1 MAANWNIGDR
11 IQNRWQVHRILKGGM
26 GVVYIVYDHDS
37 REALAAKTFQDEV
50 FDRNPL
56 AAERFKR
63 EALAW
68 VNLDIHE
75 NIAQARFVET
85 INGKPYLFLEYVSGG
100 DLSEWIGTPR
110 LTEDLGR
117 VLAFAIHFCDG
128 MTHAVAKG
136 IKAHRDIK
144 PQNCLVTED
153 FTLKVTD
160 FGLAKV
166 ALEGGASLAASLTA
180 KSGGFWKRLVGD
192 KPEQR
197 PVEGLSQTGASAGTP
212 AYMSPEQFVDFK
224 HVDVRADVYSF
235 GVMLFQMITGRLPF
249 VARTWR
255 DFALI
260 HASQEPARGR
270 IEHRK
275 LEDIVMRCLAKDA
288 RNRFGDFAS
297 LRGELH
303 QLFAGHTGKPI
314 PHPVVGIQLTREQL
328 GNKGNSLANLG
339 YPAPAIECFDEVLR
353 ATPNDPKAWINKGAS
368 LAELSNLQDAIAC
381 FDRGL
386 SIDRSLWQGWCGKGR
401 VLIRTVNLEEAIQ
414 CFNRALELNPHNY
427 RVWNLKGMVLNI
439 QDKTLEALACFD
451 RAIALNPRSAEAYL
465 NKGVALA
472 FAGHTE
478 RCAFF
483 FYKARHLEEKNV
495 AEVNVRGES
504 VLEQSALRP
513 FEEATGTNP
522 IAEFEQAISQHEL
535 SVFQSKV
542 KEILT
547 AEENAVD
554 DPEDDHKWIRAA
566 ILLEDIRLRDEAI
579 ECYDKAIQFH
589 PRNTMFLVNKAG
601 VLQDLKRGDE
611 ALKILDQ
618 ALAIDRKDGNV
629 WRNKGS
635 VLIDLR
641 RFKDAIVA
649 FEEAKKL
656 GVADASRGISFCLQK
671 LGGDGPEQLSAKALE
686 ELGHGR
692 AEEALALLDQALQLA
707 PEYAQAWINKGVC
720 LVHLNRAQQALDCFN
735 QSLALMPDS
744 AEAWINKG
752 AALGELGKHREAL
765 DCFMQAKRLGL
776 PQADHAIAICRKNL
790 GLKSTT

>member
-1 MAANWNIGDR
+1 MPANWSIGDR
-11 IQNRWQVHRILKGGM
+11 IQNRWQVHRVLKGGM

-37 REALAAKTFQDEV
+37 REALAAKTFQDAV
-50 FDRNPL
+50 FDCNPL

-68 VNLDIHE
+68 VNLDIHD

-100 DLSEWIGTPR
+100 DLSTWIGTPR
-110 LTEDLGR
+110 LTEDLGT
-117 VLAFAIHFCDG
+117 VLRFAIHFCDG

-166 ALEGGASLAASLTA
+166 TLEGGTSPADGLAA
-180 KSGGFWKRLVGD
+180 KSDGFWRRLVGHGV
-192 KPEQR
+192 EQQ
-197 PVEGLSQTGASAGTP
+197 PAEGLSQTGASAGTP

-255 DFALI
+255 DFALM

-270 IEHRK
+270 IKHRK
-275 LEDIVMRCLAKDA
+275 VEDVVMRCLAKDA
-288 RNRFGDFAS
+288 RNRFSDFAS
-297 LRGELH
+297 LRKELD
-303 QLFAGHTGKPI
+303 QLFAESTGKPI
-314 PHPVVGIQLTREQL
+314 PHPAVGIQLTREQL
-328 GNKGNSLANLG
+328 GNKGLSLGNLG
-339 YPAPAIECFDEVLR
+339 YSALAIECFDEVLR
-353 ATPNDPKAWINKGAS
+353 ETPNDPKAWINKGSS
-368 LAELSNLQDAIAC
+368 LAELSKLQDAIAC

-386 SIDRSLWQGWCGKGR
+386 SINSSLWQGWSNKGR
-401 VLIRTVNLEEAIQ
+401 AVLQTGSWDEAVQ
-414 CFNRALELNPHNY
+414 CFDRAIELNPLNY
-427 RVWNLKGMVLNI
+427 SVWNLKGMVLST
-439 QDKTLEALACFD
+439 QEKTLEALACFD
-451 RAIALNPRSAEAYL
+451 RAIALNPRSAEAYT
-465 NKGVALA
+465 NKGEALA
-472 FAGHTE
+472 IAGHTE
-478 RCAFF
+478 RCLFC

-495 AEVNVRGES
+495 TEVKVHGES
-504 VLEQSALRP
+504 VLQRPALRR
-513 FEEATGTNP
+513 FEEATGVNP
-522 IAEFEQAISQHEL
+522 ISFAEQGLPQNEL

-547 AEENAVD
+547 AEEHAED
-554 DPEDDHKWIRAA
+554 DPEDEHKWIRAA

-579 ECYDKAIQFH
+579 ECYDKAILFH
-589 PRNTMFLVNKAG
+589 PRNTMLLMNKAG

-656 GVADASRGISFCLQK
+656 GVADASRGIAFCLQM
-671 LGGDGPEQLSAKALE
+671 LGGDGPEQLSGKALQ
-686 ELGHGR
+686 ELGRGH
-692 AEEALALLDQALQLA
+692 ALEALALLDQALLLD
-707 PEYAQAWINKGVC
+707 PEYVRAWINKGVC
-720 LVHLNRAQQALDCFN
+720 LVHLNRVQESLDCFN
-735 QSLALMPDS
+735 RCLSLKPDT

-752 AALGELGKHREAL
+752 AALGEFGRHQEAL
-765 DCFMQAKRLGL
+765 DCFMQAKHLGL
-776 PQADHAIAICRKNL
+776 PQADRAIALARKNL
-790 GLKSTT
+790 GL